1 MKRKLHFF
9 WENNKH
15 YVKLGLVATATAWYA
30 DHADVFHS
38 EPALGL
44 LRAGQ
49 ESTDNVDVIGAFV
62 KGIAC
67 FFGVC

>member
-1 MKRKLHFF
+1 MKRKIKGF
-9 WENNKH
+9 WEANKH
-15 YVKLGLVATATAWYA
+15 YFKLGLVAMATTWYA

-38 EPALGL
+38 EPVEGL

-49 ESTDNVDVIGAFV
+49 ESTDNVDVIGAV
-62 KGIAC
+62 IKGIAC

>member
-1 MKRKLHFF
+1 MRNLKDWIIAKLDKYGVWFVLAL
-9 WENNKH
+9 
-15 YVKLGLVATATAWYA
+15 YL

-38 EPALGL
+38 EPVKAGL
-44 LRAGQ
+44 LGAGQ
-49 ESTDNVDVIGAFV
+49 ESTDNVDIITAVV